1 MVERPDRPLDARA
14 LSPSLRA
21 AQGSFSAGAL
31 FGKRL
36 RSGPARSFRV
46 SAPFLLL
53 LPAIVVL
60 VATVAAP
67 LLFSLYSSFTAYR
80 LTRPESLWLFIGLRN
95 YRNVFSD
102 PVFWV
107 AFGRPV
113 LLLTVALNLEML
125 LGLGLALMVERATRG
140 QRLLRTLM
148 MFPMMFSPILV
159 GFQFKFLFNDN
170 VGLINNALQSLG
182 VTETAI
188 PWLINGDLAFF
199 SIVVAEVWS
208 STPVFAILILAGLLA
223 MPREPIEAAKV
234 DGCTPWQS
242 FRYVTWPFIM
252 PFAYIAM
259 TIRSLDVG
267 RAYDIVK
274 IMTDGGPARRTE
286 LLWTLIARTGY
297 SDARM
302 GAANAM
308 AYASIALS
316 VLFTVY
322 FFRKLA
328 AARAQIAAEW

>member
-1 MVERPDRPLDARA
+1 MTPAAARIA
-14 LSPSLRA
+14 QPANRIWITRSLR
-21 AQGSFSAGAL
+21 
-31 FGKRL
+31 R
-36 RSGPARSFRV
+36 FR
-46 SAPFLLL
+46 APFLLL
-53 LPAIVVL
+53 LPAIVIL
-60 VATVAAP
+60 VAAIAAP

-80 LTRPESLWLFIGLRN
+80 LTKPDTLWTFVGWRN
-95 YRNVFSD
+95 YVSVFSD
-102 PVFWV
+102 QVFWH
-107 AFGRPV
+107 AFGRTV
-113 LLLTVALNLEML
+113 LLLTIALNLEML
-125 LGLGLALMVERATRG
+125 LGLGLALLVEKATRG
-140 QRLLRTLM
+140 QRLLRTIM

-170 VGLINNALQSLG
+170 VGLVNNALQSLG
-182 VTETAI
+182 ITQQAI
-188 PWLINGDLAFF
+188 PWLIDGTLAFIA
-199 SIVVAEVWS
+199 IVIAEIWS

-223 MPREPIEAAKV
+223 MPREPTEAAKV

-286 LLWTLIARTGY
+286 LIWTLVARTAY

-302 GAANAM
+302 GVANAM
-308 AYASIALS
+308 AYASILLS
-316 VLFTVY
+316 IVFTLY

-328 AARAQIAAEW
+328 SARAQIAADW

>member
-1 MVERPDRPLDARA
+1 MTPAAARIA
-14 LSPSLRA
+14 EPANRIRITRSLR
-21 AQGSFSAGAL
+21 
-31 FGKRL
+31 R
-36 RSGPARSFRV
+36 FR
-46 SAPFLLL
+46 APFLLL
-53 LPAIVVL
+53 LPAIVIL
-60 VATVAAP
+60 VAAIAAP

-80 LTRPESLWLFIGLRN
+80 LTKPETLWTFVGWRN
-95 YRNVFSD
+95 YINVFSD
-102 PVFWV
+102 QVFWQ
-107 AFGRPV
+107 AFGRTV
-113 LLLTVALNLEML
+113 LLLTIALNLEML
-125 LGLGLALMVERATRG
+125 LGLGLALLVEKATRG
-140 QRLLRTLM
+140 QRLLRTMM

-170 VGLINNALQSLG
+170 VGLVNNALQSLG
-182 VTETAI
+182 ITQQAI
-188 PWLINGDLAFF
+188 PWLIDGTLAFIA
-199 SIVVAEVWS
+199 IVVAEVWS

-223 MPREPIEAAKV
+223 MPREPTEAAKV

-286 LLWTLIARTGY
+286 LIWTLVARTAY

-302 GAANAM
+302 GVANAM
-308 AYASIALS
+308 AYASILLS
-316 VLFTVY
+316 IVFTVY

-328 AARAQIAAEW
+328 SARAQIAADW

>member
-1 MVERPDRPLDARA
+1 
-14 LSPSLRA
+14 
-21 AQGSFSAGAL
+21 
-31 FGKRL
+31 
-36 RSGPARSFRV
+36 
-46 SAPFLLL
+46 

-60 VATVAAP
+60 LATVAGP
-67 LLFSLYSSFTAYR
+67 LAFSLYSSFTPFR
-80 LTRPESLWLFIGLRN
+80 LTRPETLGVFIGLRN
-95 YRNVFSD
+95 YVNIFTD
-102 PVFWV
+102 PVFWA
-107 AFGRPV
+107 AFGRTV
-113 LLLTVALNLEML
+113 LLLTIALNLEML
-125 LGLGLALMVERATRG
+125 LGLGLALLIERATRG

-170 VGLINNALQSLG
+170 VGLVNNALQSLRI
-182 VTETAI
+182 TETAI
-188 PWLINGDLAFF
+188 PWLIDGRLAFF
-199 SIVVAEVWS
+199 AILVAEVWS
-208 STPVFAILILAGLLA
+208 STPVFAILILAGLLG
-223 MPREPIEAAKV
+223 MPREPIEASKV

-286 LLWTLIARTGY
+286 LIWTLVGRTAYG
-297 SDARM
+297 DARM

-308 AYASIALS
+308 AYASIVLS
-316 VLFTVY
+316 IVFTFY

-328 AARAQIAAEW
+328 IARAQLAAEW